1 MTVDPDMDADDEGA
15 GSFSWSVQ
23 ERRHIAQSFKQ
34 RCLASLPLRFSREC
48 SARCVPCIAVTS
60 RHTRAAD
67 CSIMVQA
74 FSRVMEAKKP
84 AHK

>member
-48 SARCVPCIAVTS
+48 SALCALHC
-60 RHTRAAD
+60 RHTRAGD